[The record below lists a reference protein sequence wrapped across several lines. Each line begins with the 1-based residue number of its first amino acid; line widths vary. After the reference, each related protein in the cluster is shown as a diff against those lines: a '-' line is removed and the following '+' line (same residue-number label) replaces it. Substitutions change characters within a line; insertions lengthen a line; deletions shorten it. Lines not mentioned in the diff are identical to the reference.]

1 MPGNC
6 SPYKR
11 SSSPNRS
18 ELIFCLSC
26 NQETQIQNQRNKSH
40 NSRSWSVYIFTNCCY
55 SFIVVLWLPPCPPWL
70 NYFWLR
76 MRLPQ
81 FFGAMAPRMSHFH
94 AYPPRHYLRSA
105 DDMDMYPSVSG
116 SLFIV
121 VVVVVVVVFH
131 ELPIGSA
138 TRDMRIWISVPLLF
152 CTTYIFRTW
161 DRSCQ

>member
-11 SSSPNRS
+11 SSPPNRS

-26 NQETQIQNQRNKSH
+26 NQETQIQSQHNKSH
-40 NSRSWSVYIFTNCCY
+40 NSRSWSVYIFANRCY
-55 SFIVVLWLPPCPPWL
+55 FFIVVLWLPPCPPWL

-105 DDMDMYPSVSG
+105 DDMDMYLSVFG
-116 SLFIV
+116 ILFIV
-121 VVVVVVVVFH
+121 VVFY
-131 ELPIGSA
+131 ELHFGGT
-138 TRDMRIWISVPLLF
+138 TRDMRTAWIFVPLLF
-152 CTTYIFRTW
+152 CTTYMFRT
-161 DRSCQ
+161 